1 MSLEESIEA
10 GRINSKILLESN
22 IVVRIIVV
30 YLWIYLF
37 LTVVTLVID
46 IRGIFLYDFLRLFFS
61 KYVAEITVSS
71 IPAFLVI
78 VGLEILIRKYKKREI
93 LINNEK

>member
-1 MSLEESIEA
+1 MSLEKSIEA

-22 IVVRIIVV
+22 IVVRIIAV

-37 LTVVTLVID
+37 LTVITLVID

-78 VGLEILIRKYKKREI
+78 VILEILIKKYKKKNI
-93 LINNEK
+93 LIDNEK